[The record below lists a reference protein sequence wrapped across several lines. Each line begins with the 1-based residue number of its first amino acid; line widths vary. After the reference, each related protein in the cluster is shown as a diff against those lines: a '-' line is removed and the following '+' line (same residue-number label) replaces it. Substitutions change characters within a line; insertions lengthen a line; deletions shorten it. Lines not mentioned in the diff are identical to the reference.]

1 MPPQS
6 VHWRWIIAYGPSP
19 APPTHLFVV
28 PAFPVRQFATEVGHV
43 LAAESPVP
51 RELAVEPFAL
61 VAIGSNVPWCRLDW
75 FLRMHPAGCVL
86 ILGESSSAKHAD
98 HGCPTTARPE
108 ISTEL
113 LSLALR

>member
-6 VHWRWIIAYGPSP
+6 VHWRWTIADEPSP

-43 LAAESPVP
+43 LAAESPVR

-75 FLRMHPAGCVL
+75 FLRMHPADCVL

-113 LSLALR
+113 LSPALR